1 MQPSVEVGSTE
12 KEWNE
17 IKAGMIF
24 CPVLWLLVELE
35 IYTYI
40 IYIYIYIYIYI
51 KRVFNTT

>member
-35 IYTYI
+35 IY
-40 IYIYIYIYIYI
+40 IYIQYIYIYIYI